1 MNDVPSFCHDAL
13 PLYSVYI
20 LCERLSDICGTDEA
34 SNRAAFQR
42 HFDQELLHYAS
53 MTVISLVD
61 QYGKEKVI
69 SDAFLSHILTLD
81 YPRLSYI
88 TYDFHEYW

>member
-1 MNDVPSFCHDAL
+1 
-13 PLYSVYI
+13 
-20 LCERLSDICGTDEA
+20 
-34 SNRAAFQR
+34 
-42 HFDQELLHYAS
+42 

>member
-1 MNDVPSFCHDAL
+1 
-13 PLYSVYI
+13 
-20 LCERLSDICGTDEA
+20 LSDCGDICGADEA
-34 SNRAAFQR
+34 SNRTAFER
-42 HFDQELLHYAS
+42 HFDRELLQYAS
-53 MTVISLVD
+53 MTVVSLVD

-81 YPRLSYI
+81 WPRLTYI